1 MALFK
6 IEKGLATN
14 LLANRPNAVEGY
26 CYFTTDDGKFYIDTK
41 SGSLTGSNP
50 TGTRVALNANYS
62 SKLLFGEIT
71 QSSSSTLKVS
81 TVNNLSSLVHG
92 TIVVLKNNGSNTAAN
107 ANLNINN
114 LGSKPIY
121 VNGNPIT
128 ENTWRAN
135 EMAILFYDANSY
147 SGTTG
152 VWSLIPGVT
161 YIHPQYTARTGVP
174 TANQT
179 PAFGGT
185 FSVNQITSDT
195 TGHVTAATS
204 RTITIPSTLS
214 NGTGTAGLI
223 KTSSTVTSNSGYTAC
238 PVIDGVPYYKDT
250 NTTYTLGSFGI
261 NATATELNYS
271 NGLTGNIQSQLNN
284 KSSSTHTHN
293 YAGSSSA
300 GGSAN
305 SAVKL
310 DTSAGDSNTPV
321 YFSGGKPVACTSL
334 DLDTS
339 GNAATATKLKTA
351 RTIGLNT
358 GATGTATNF
367 DGSGNIAIPVTSVK
381 EAYLDWG
388 GKNFSGTYGPI
399 DAAMVPNL
407 GANRLAFMP
416 ATGVEVQYS
425 TNGGSTWQTY
435 STTNENKINLFN
447 GNSTSYYIGASSTT
461 GIDKSNYQLR
471 IIITTNTAQVYTEL
485 NKFIIY
491 CSTNG
496 SSGAWCTIDGKTK
509 ANVDSGTDTWVTFAN
524 KISISGWSGYNVINT
539 SKITTY
545 GNTSAQYQK
554 LRFTFGVTSHP
565 SSSSYSGLIISKIM
579 AFGGNGWTTPSTMAA
594 TGRMYTY
601 DYAQNVTFPAKVT
614 ASQFNGT
621 ATTANKVANTLTIQ
635 GNGTTLTNGTFDGS
649 AAKTVNITPAS
660 IGAATSSHTHDNRY
674 YTESEIDN
682 YNLITISEIDNI
694 CQIPTANI
702 TVNNRDC
709 SSDIS
714 FEEARS
720 YIENFG
726 RLYVYVTG
734 IGPWEEKD
742 INRINTIY
750 ALENNNTLIKINNKY
765 TQDWWIEW
773 TSSQIEV
780 VIRPPM

>member
-41 SGSLTGSNP
+41 TGSLTGSNP
-50 TGTRVALNANYS
+50 TGTRVALNANYT

-128 ENTWRAN
+128 ANTWRAN

-185 FSVNQITSDT
+185 FSVNQITSDS

-238 PVIDGVPYYKDT
+238 PVINGVPYYKDT

-261 NATATELNYS
+261 TATAAELNYS
-271 NGLTGNIQSQLNN
+271 SGLTGNIQSQLNN
-284 KSSSTHTHN
+284 KSASTHTH
-293 YAGSSSA
+293 
-300 GGSAN
+300 
-305 SAVKL
+305 
-310 DTSAGDSNTPV
+310 DD
-321 YFSGGKPVACTSL
+321 
-334 DLDTS
+334 
-339 GNAATATKLKTA
+339 
-351 RTIGLNT
+351 
-358 GATGTATNF
+358 
-367 DGSGNIAIPVTSVK
+367 
-381 EAYLDWG
+381 
-388 GKNFSGTYGPI
+388 
-399 DAAMVPNL
+399 
-407 GANRLAFMP
+407 
-416 ATGVEVQYS
+416 
-425 TNGGSTWQTY
+425 
-435 STTNENKINLFN
+435 
-447 GNSTSYYIGASSTT
+447 
-461 GIDKSNYQLR
+461 
-471 IIITTNTAQVYTEL
+471 
-485 NKFIIY
+485 
-491 CSTNG
+491 
-496 SSGAWCTIDGKTK
+496 
-509 ANVDSGTDTWVTFAN
+509 
-524 KISISGWSGYNVINT
+524 
-539 SKITTY
+539 
-545 GNTSAQYQK
+545 
-554 LRFTFGVTSHP
+554 
-565 SSSSYSGLIISKIM
+565 
-579 AFGGNGWTTPSTMAA
+579 
-594 TGRMYTY
+594 
-601 DYAQNVTFPAKVT
+601 
-614 ASQFNGT
+614 
-621 ATTANKVANTLTIQ
+621 
-635 GNGTTLTNGTFDGS
+635 
-649 AAKTVNITPAS
+649 
-660 IGAATSSHTHDNRY
+660 RY

-682 YNLITISEIDNI
+682 YNLITTSEINNI
-694 CQIPTANI
+694 CQIPVANL
-702 TVNNRDC
+702 TVEHTNYEDNC

-714 FEEARS
+714 FEEAKS

-726 RLYVYVTG
+726 KLYVYVTG
-734 IGPWEEKD
+734 VDKYGDDVNWV
-742 INRINTIY
+742 NTIRT
-750 ALENNNTLIKINNKY
+750 LENNNTSIIIDDDNTSWYL
-765 TQDWWIEW
+765 EW
-773 TSSQIEV
+773 TSSQIAVLSKVPE
-780 VIRPPM
+780 

>member
-161 YIHPQYTARTGVP
+161 YIHPQYTARTGAP
-174 TANQT
+174 TADQT

-185 FSVNQITSDT
+185 FSVNQITSDS
-195 TGHVTAATS
+195 TGHITAATS

-271 NGLTGNIQSQLNN
+271 SGLTGNIQSQLNN
-284 KSSSTHTHN
+284 KSAST
-293 YAGSSSA
+293 
-300 GGSAN
+300 
-305 SAVKL
+305 
-310 DTSAGDSNTPV
+310 
-321 YFSGGKPVACTSL
+321 
-334 DLDTS
+334 
-339 GNAATATKLKTA
+339 
-351 RTIGLNT
+351 
-358 GATGTATNF
+358 
-367 DGSGNIAIPVTSVK
+367 
-381 EAYLDWG
+381 
-388 GKNFSGTYGPI
+388 
-399 DAAMVPNL
+399 
-407 GANRLAFMP
+407 
-416 ATGVEVQYS
+416 
-425 TNGGSTWQTY
+425 
-435 STTNENKINLFN
+435 
-447 GNSTSYYIGASSTT
+447 
-461 GIDKSNYQLR
+461 
-471 IIITTNTAQVYTEL
+471 
-485 NKFIIY
+485 
-491 CSTNG
+491 
-496 SSGAWCTIDGKTK
+496 
-509 ANVDSGTDTWVTFAN
+509 
-524 KISISGWSGYNVINT
+524 
-539 SKITTY
+539 
-545 GNTSAQYQK
+545 
-554 LRFTFGVTSHP
+554 
-565 SSSSYSGLIISKIM
+565 
-579 AFGGNGWTTPSTMAA
+579 
-594 TGRMYTY
+594 
-601 DYAQNVTFPAKVT
+601 
-614 ASQFNGT
+614 
-621 ATTANKVANTLTIQ
+621 
-635 GNGTTLTNGTFDGS
+635 
-649 AAKTVNITPAS
+649 
-660 IGAATSSHTHDNRY
+660 HTHDNRY

-682 YNLITISEIDNI
+682 YNLITTSEIDSI
-694 CQIPTANI
+694 CQFPTAYI
-702 TVNNRDC
+702 AIDNRDC

-720 YIENFG
+720 YIENYG
-726 RLYVYVTG
+726 RLYVRVEGVDHYEKYVN
-734 IGPWEEKD
+734 E
-742 INRINTIY
+742 NCTIY
-750 ALENNNTLIKINNKY
+750 SLDSDNTSITINIGGV
-765 TQDWWIEW
+765 DWSILW
-773 TSSQIEV
+773 TSSQIR
-780 VIRPPM
+780 VIYPPQ

>member
-41 SGSLTGSNP
+41 TGSLTGSNP
-50 TGTRVALNANYS
+50 TGTRVALNANYT

-128 ENTWRAN
+128 ANTWRAN
-135 EMAILFYDANSY
+135 EVAILFYDANSY

-185 FSVNQITSDT
+185 FSVNQITSDS

-238 PVIDGVPYYKDT
+238 PVINGVPYYKDT

-261 NATATELNYS
+261 TATAAELNYS
-271 NGLTGNIQSQLNN
+271 SGLTGNIQSQLNN
-284 KSSSTHTHN
+284 KSAST
-293 YAGSSSA
+293 
-300 GGSAN
+300 
-305 SAVKL
+305 
-310 DTSAGDSNTPV
+310 
-321 YFSGGKPVACTSL
+321 
-334 DLDTS
+334 
-339 GNAATATKLKTA
+339 
-351 RTIGLNT
+351 
-358 GATGTATNF
+358 
-367 DGSGNIAIPVTSVK
+367 
-381 EAYLDWG
+381 
-388 GKNFSGTYGPI
+388 
-399 DAAMVPNL
+399 
-407 GANRLAFMP
+407 
-416 ATGVEVQYS
+416 
-425 TNGGSTWQTY
+425 
-435 STTNENKINLFN
+435 
-447 GNSTSYYIGASSTT
+447 
-461 GIDKSNYQLR
+461 
-471 IIITTNTAQVYTEL
+471 
-485 NKFIIY
+485 
-491 CSTNG
+491 
-496 SSGAWCTIDGKTK
+496 
-509 ANVDSGTDTWVTFAN
+509 
-524 KISISGWSGYNVINT
+524 
-539 SKITTY
+539 
-545 GNTSAQYQK
+545 
-554 LRFTFGVTSHP
+554 
-565 SSSSYSGLIISKIM
+565 
-579 AFGGNGWTTPSTMAA
+579 
-594 TGRMYTY
+594 
-601 DYAQNVTFPAKVT
+601 
-614 ASQFNGT
+614 
-621 ATTANKVANTLTIQ
+621 
-635 GNGTTLTNGTFDGS
+635 
-649 AAKTVNITPAS
+649 
-660 IGAATSSHTHDNRY
+660 HTHDNRY

-682 YNLITISEIDNI
+682 YNLITTSEIDNI
-694 CQIPTANI
+694 CQIPVANI
-702 TVNNRDC
+702 DIDYGNC

-714 FEEARS
+714 FEEAKS

-734 IGPWEEKD
+734 IDSFEQQVNWVN
-742 INRINTIY
+742 IIHT
-750 ALENNNTLIKINNKY
+750 LENNNTQINIENNNTSVY
-765 TQDWWIEW
+765 MSWYIEW
-773 TSSQIEV
+773 TSSYLGRAHYENIPQ
-780 VIRPPM
+780 

>member
-161 YIHPQYTARTGVP
+161 YIHPQYTARTGAP
-174 TANQT
+174 TADQT

-204 RTITIPSTLS
+204 RIITIPSTLS

-271 NGLTGNIQSQLNN
+271 SGLTGNIQSQLNN
-284 KSSSTHTHN
+284 KSAST
-293 YAGSSSA
+293 
-300 GGSAN
+300 
-305 SAVKL
+305 
-310 DTSAGDSNTPV
+310 
-321 YFSGGKPVACTSL
+321 
-334 DLDTS
+334 
-339 GNAATATKLKTA
+339 
-351 RTIGLNT
+351 
-358 GATGTATNF
+358 
-367 DGSGNIAIPVTSVK
+367 
-381 EAYLDWG
+381 
-388 GKNFSGTYGPI
+388 
-399 DAAMVPNL
+399 
-407 GANRLAFMP
+407 
-416 ATGVEVQYS
+416 
-425 TNGGSTWQTY
+425 
-435 STTNENKINLFN
+435 
-447 GNSTSYYIGASSTT
+447 
-461 GIDKSNYQLR
+461 
-471 IIITTNTAQVYTEL
+471 
-485 NKFIIY
+485 
-491 CSTNG
+491 
-496 SSGAWCTIDGKTK
+496 
-509 ANVDSGTDTWVTFAN
+509 
-524 KISISGWSGYNVINT
+524 
-539 SKITTY
+539 
-545 GNTSAQYQK
+545 
-554 LRFTFGVTSHP
+554 
-565 SSSSYSGLIISKIM
+565 
-579 AFGGNGWTTPSTMAA
+579 
-594 TGRMYTY
+594 
-601 DYAQNVTFPAKVT
+601 
-614 ASQFNGT
+614 
-621 ATTANKVANTLTIQ
+621 
-635 GNGTTLTNGTFDGS
+635 
-649 AAKTVNITPAS
+649 
-660 IGAATSSHTHDNRY
+660 HTHDNRY

-682 YNLITISEIDNI
+682 YNLITTSEIDSI
-694 CQIPTANI
+694 CQFPTAYI
-702 TVNNRDC
+702 AVDNRDC

-720 YIENFG
+720 YIENYG
-726 RLYVYVTG
+726 RLYVRVEGVDHYERYV
-734 IGPWEEKD
+734 
-742 INRINTIY
+742 NQNCTIY
-750 ALENNNTLIKINNKY
+750 SLDSDNTSITINIGGV
-765 TQDWWIEW
+765 DWSILW
-773 TSSQIEV
+773 TSSQIR
-780 VIRPPM
+780 VIYPPQ

>member
-128 ENTWRAN
+128 ANTWRAN

-152 VWSLIPGVT
+152 VWSLIPGIT

-238 PVIDGVPYYKDT
+238 PVINGVPYYKDT

-261 NATATELNYS
+261 NATATQLNYS
-271 NGLTGNIQSQLNN
+271 SGLTGNIQSQLNN
-284 KSSSTHTHN
+284 KSAST
-293 YAGSSSA
+293 
-300 GGSAN
+300 
-305 SAVKL
+305 
-310 DTSAGDSNTPV
+310 
-321 YFSGGKPVACTSL
+321 
-334 DLDTS
+334 
-339 GNAATATKLKTA
+339 
-351 RTIGLNT
+351 
-358 GATGTATNF
+358 
-367 DGSGNIAIPVTSVK
+367 
-381 EAYLDWG
+381 
-388 GKNFSGTYGPI
+388 
-399 DAAMVPNL
+399 
-407 GANRLAFMP
+407 
-416 ATGVEVQYS
+416 
-425 TNGGSTWQTY
+425 
-435 STTNENKINLFN
+435 
-447 GNSTSYYIGASSTT
+447 
-461 GIDKSNYQLR
+461 
-471 IIITTNTAQVYTEL
+471 
-485 NKFIIY
+485 
-491 CSTNG
+491 
-496 SSGAWCTIDGKTK
+496 
-509 ANVDSGTDTWVTFAN
+509 
-524 KISISGWSGYNVINT
+524 
-539 SKITTY
+539 
-545 GNTSAQYQK
+545 
-554 LRFTFGVTSHP
+554 
-565 SSSSYSGLIISKIM
+565 
-579 AFGGNGWTTPSTMAA
+579 
-594 TGRMYTY
+594 
-601 DYAQNVTFPAKVT
+601 
-614 ASQFNGT
+614 
-621 ATTANKVANTLTIQ
+621 
-635 GNGTTLTNGTFDGS
+635 
-649 AAKTVNITPAS
+649 
-660 IGAATSSHTHDNRY
+660 HTHDNRY

-682 YNLITISEIDNI
+682 YNLITTSEIDNI
-694 CQIPTANI
+694 CQIPVAKI
-702 TVNNRDC
+702 AMDFGDC

-714 FEEARS
+714 FEEAKS

-726 RLYVYVTG
+726 RLYVYVKGTG
-734 IGPWEEKD
+734 PGEKRMMVHD
-742 INRINTIY
+742 KINWIVTIHE
-750 ALENNNTLIKINNKY
+750 LKNNNTLINIDPNITY
-765 TQDWWIEW
+765 YHIEW

-780 VIRPPM
+780 VIDPPS

>member
-41 SGSLTGSNP
+41 TGSLTGSNP
-50 TGTRVALNANYS
+50 TGTRVALNADYS

-128 ENTWRAN
+128 ANTWRAN

-185 FSVNQITSDT
+185 FSVNQITSDS

-238 PVIDGVPYYKDT
+238 PVINGVPYYKDT

-261 NATATELNYS
+261 TATAAELNYS
-271 NGLTGNIQSQLNN
+271 SGLTGNIQSQLNN
-284 KSSSTHTHN
+284 KSASTHTH
-293 YAGSSSA
+293 
-300 GGSAN
+300 
-305 SAVKL
+305 
-310 DTSAGDSNTPV
+310 DD
-321 YFSGGKPVACTSL
+321 
-334 DLDTS
+334 
-339 GNAATATKLKTA
+339 
-351 RTIGLNT
+351 
-358 GATGTATNF
+358 
-367 DGSGNIAIPVTSVK
+367 
-381 EAYLDWG
+381 
-388 GKNFSGTYGPI
+388 
-399 DAAMVPNL
+399 
-407 GANRLAFMP
+407 
-416 ATGVEVQYS
+416 
-425 TNGGSTWQTY
+425 
-435 STTNENKINLFN
+435 
-447 GNSTSYYIGASSTT
+447 
-461 GIDKSNYQLR
+461 
-471 IIITTNTAQVYTEL
+471 
-485 NKFIIY
+485 
-491 CSTNG
+491 
-496 SSGAWCTIDGKTK
+496 
-509 ANVDSGTDTWVTFAN
+509 
-524 KISISGWSGYNVINT
+524 
-539 SKITTY
+539 
-545 GNTSAQYQK
+545 
-554 LRFTFGVTSHP
+554 
-565 SSSSYSGLIISKIM
+565 
-579 AFGGNGWTTPSTMAA
+579 
-594 TGRMYTY
+594 
-601 DYAQNVTFPAKVT
+601 
-614 ASQFNGT
+614 
-621 ATTANKVANTLTIQ
+621 
-635 GNGTTLTNGTFDGS
+635 
-649 AAKTVNITPAS
+649 
-660 IGAATSSHTHDNRY
+660 RY

-682 YNLITISEIDNI
+682 YNLITTSEINNI
-694 CQIPTANI
+694 CQIPVANL
-702 TVNNRDC
+702 TVEHTNYEDNC

-714 FEEARS
+714 FEEAKS

-726 RLYVYVTG
+726 KLYVYVTG
-734 IGPWEEKD
+734 VDKYGDDVNWV
-742 INRINTIY
+742 NTIRT
-750 ALENNNTLIKINNKY
+750 LENNNTSIIIDDDNTSWYL
-765 TQDWWIEW
+765 EW
-773 TSSQIEV
+773 TSSQIAVLSKVPE
-780 VIRPPM
+780 